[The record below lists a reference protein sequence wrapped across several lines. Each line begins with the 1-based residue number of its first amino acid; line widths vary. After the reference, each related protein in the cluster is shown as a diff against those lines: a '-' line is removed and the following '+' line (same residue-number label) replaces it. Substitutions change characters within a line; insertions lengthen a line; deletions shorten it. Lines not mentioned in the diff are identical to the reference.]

1 MDPHP
6 GPDTGLKVRLARASA
21 LAAVL
26 LTGGKLAVGLWTG
39 SLGILAE
46 AAHSGLDLV
55 AAVMT
60 WAAVARSDRPAD
72 ADHPYGHH
80 KLDNLSA
87 LFETLL
93 LLVTC
98 GWIVYEAVQRLF
110 FKAVEVEVTW
120 VSFAVILAAIAVD
133 YSRGRA
139 LARAARITRSAAL
152 EADALHFT
160 SDIASSLVVLL
171 GLGLTRIGYPQA
183 DALCSIGVAVI
194 VAWIGVRL
202 GKKAVDALAD
212 RVPPDHV
219 GRVESAAGAVQGVRS
234 VFGVRVRHTGPR
246 HFIDLKVTQDPG
258 ATLAESHAIT
268 ERVERAVAALFQD
281 VDVVVHAEPDGE
293 PAAGLLETLWV
304 EGRRMGVSVHS
315 ARLFTTGEGLHL
327 EMHLEWARPVTLGE
341 AHREATD
348 LEQALH
354 RAFPELVRI
363 RSHLE
368 AGAGDRPSG
377 GWEGAAAHA
386 DLAFRVEGAARAV
399 DGVLGVE
406 EVQVRSAGERL
417 AVGMT
422 CRLDGALPLADAHR
436 IATRVERSIYGLSP
450 AIASVAVHTEPADV
464 TPSPPSPPTPPR
476 PARTPS

>member
-1 MDPHP
+1 MESHP
-6 GPDTGLKVRLARASA
+6 GLYTGLKVRVARASA

-55 AAVMT
+55 AALMT
-60 WAAVARSDRPAD
+60 WFAVSRSDRPAD

-98 GWIVYEAVQRLF
+98 AWIIYEAVQRLF
-110 FKAVEVEVTW
+110 FKTVEVEVTW
-120 VSFAVILAAIAVD
+120 VSFAVIVAAIAVD
-133 YSRGRA
+133 YTRGRA
-139 LARAARITRSAAL
+139 LSRAAQVTGSAAL

-160 SDIASSLVVLL
+160 SDIASSLVVLA
-171 GLGLTRIGYPQA
+171 GLVLTRLGYPEA
-183 DALCSIGVAVI
+183 DALCSIGVAVVVI
-194 VAWIGVRL
+194 WISWKL
-202 GKKAVDALAD
+202 GKKAVDVLVD

-234 VFGVRVRHTGPR
+234 VFGVRVRHAGPR

-258 ATLAESHAIT
+258 ASLAESHAIT
-268 ERVERAVAALFQD
+268 ERVERAVAALFKD
-281 VDVVVHAEPDGE
+281 ADVVVHAEPDEE
-293 PAAGLLETLWV
+293 PAAGLLETLLA

-315 ARLFTTGEGLHL
+315 TRLFTTEEGLHL
-327 EMHLEWARPVTLGE
+327 EMHLEWVRPVTLGE
-341 AHREATD
+341 AHREATG

-354 RAFPELVRI
+354 RAFPELVRV

-368 AGAGDRPSG
+368 AGVSDRPSG
-377 GWEGAAAHA
+377 WWEGAAAHA
-386 DLAFRVEGAARAV
+386 DLARRVEGAARAV

-422 CRLDGALPLADAHR
+422 CRVDGTLPLAAAHR
-436 IATRVERSIYGLSP
+436 IATHVERSVYGLSP
-450 AIASVAVHTEPADV
+450 AIATVAVHTEPADV
-464 TPSPPSPPTPPR
+464 TPSPPFPPTPPR